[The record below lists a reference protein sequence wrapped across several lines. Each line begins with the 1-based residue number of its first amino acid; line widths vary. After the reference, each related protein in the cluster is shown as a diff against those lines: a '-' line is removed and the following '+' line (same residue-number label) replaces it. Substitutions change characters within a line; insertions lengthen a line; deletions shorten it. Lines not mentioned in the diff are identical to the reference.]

1 MRSAEFERQTK
12 ETRVLISFSVDG
24 SGRAEVK
31 TGVGFLDHMLTLFAV
46 HGFFDL
52 KIEAEG
58 DLHVDAHHTV
68 EDVGICLGLAISRAL
83 GDLKGIRRYGFS
95 IIPMEEALAR
105 AVVDI
110 CNRPHLVFSAS
121 FPTEKVGAFDTELVE
136 EFFRAVVVNSCVTL
150 HLNVEYGR
158 NSHHMAEALFKAFA
172 RAMDQAT
179 GIDSRLEEVLSSK
192 GML

>member
-1 MRSAEFERQTK
+1 MRSIEFSRDTK
-12 ETRVLISFSVDG
+12 ETKVSIAFNVDG
-24 SGRAEVK
+24 SGRAEIA

-52 KIEAEG
+52 KIEAQG
-58 DLHVDAHHTV
+58 DLHVDYHHTV

-83 GDLKGIRRYGFS
+83 GDFKGIRRYGFS

-105 AVVDI
+105 AAVDI
-110 CNRPHLVFSAS
+110 CNRPHLVFQAD

-150 HLNVEYGR
+150 HLKVEYGR
-158 NSHHMAEALFKAFA
+158 NSHHMAEALFKAFG

-179 GIDSRLEEVLSSK
+179 GLDQRLDDVLSSK
-192 GML
+192 GVL